1 MCFVKTIK
9 LNELEKYYI
18 TNILKEDK
26 VVIKI
31 LYKESI
37 NKFFFKKYNYYSPY
51 EYYKYIKGKLNISP
65 LGIHI
70 NRVPNDWIINI
81 MINEGFHSFLT
92 KEDADAYKT
101 EIING
106 SEVILCK
113 CIIPKGSTVVY
124 NDSEIV
130 SNQIIFIEELK

>member
-1 MCFVKTIK
+1 MCFIKTIK
-9 LNELEKYYI
+9 LKELERYYI
-18 TNILKEDK
+18 TNILREDK

-31 LYKESI
+31 LYKEPI
-37 NKFFFKKYNYYSPY
+37 NTFLFKKYKYYSPY
-51 EYYKYIKGKLNISP
+51 EGYKYIKGKLNISP

-70 NRVPNDWIINI
+70 NRAPNEWSINI

-92 KEDADAYKT
+92 KENANAYKT
-101 EIING
+101 KLFND
-106 SEVILCK
+106 SEAILCK

>member
-1 MCFVKTIK
+1 MCFIKTIK
-9 LNELEKYYI
+9 LNKLEKYYI

-31 LYKESI
+31 LYKESK
-37 NKFFFKKYNYYSPY
+37 NSFLFKKYNYYSPY
-51 EYYKYIKGKLNISP
+51 EGYKYIKDKLNTSP
-65 LGIHI
+65 LGIY
-70 NRVPNDWIINI
+70 VLTSSSTESLNI

-92 KEDADAYKT
+92 KEIAENYKSKLL
-101 EIING
+101 ND
-106 SEVILCK
+106 SRAILCK
-113 CIIPKGSTVVY
+113 CIIPKGSTIVY